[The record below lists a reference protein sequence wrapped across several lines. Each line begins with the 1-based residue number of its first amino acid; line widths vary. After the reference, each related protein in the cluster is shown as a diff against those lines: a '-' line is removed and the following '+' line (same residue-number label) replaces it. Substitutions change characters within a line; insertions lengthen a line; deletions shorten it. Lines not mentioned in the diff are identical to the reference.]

1 MTVAPMCLTP
11 LRDFVST
18 HSGARLEQF
27 MQIVVGPFLVFRMS
41 GDSPKLLDL
50 GLELKNGH
58 QQIVLGRKKGAHL
71 RFPDTNISGHHARV
85 IFHQNQWILED
96 LGSTNGTF
104 ASDQQLPAH
113 SGAVLQEGRAYAL
126 ADIVEIE
133 FFSTERFFKE
143 IDSRARNPK
152 DSRRISNRRYAMMRR
167 TTKRQLRLRQG
178 VPVSLKTFATKH
190 KGLDVAEFSRLYP
203 CPFLILLTS
212 SQPKPKSNQDRTL
225 FAEQIIVQRGM
236 ENLHF
241 WPLASK
247 NGSSEIILGR
257 SDNSDLVLNHQTIS
271 KAHALFAHD
280 ELLGEWTIEDLSSRN
295 GVLLDGNPIQ
305 NAAPL
310 ADEVCLRF
318 GTEVLTQFI
327 KTESF
332 FRFMQ
337 LYTLSHN
344 LS

>member
-1 MTVAPMCLTP
+1 MTVAPMSLTP
-11 LRDFVST
+11 LREFVSA
-18 HSGARLEQF
+18 HSGARFEHFLQK
-27 MQIVVGPFLVFRMS
+27 VVGPFLVFRMT
-41 GDSPKLLDL
+41 GDSPKILDL
-50 GLELKNGH
+50 GLCFRNGY
-58 QQIVLGRKKGAHL
+58 QQVILGRRKEAHL
-71 RFPDTNISGHHARV
+71 RFSDSNISGQHARV
-85 IFHQNQWILED
+85 FVHQNQWILED

-104 ASDQQLPAH
+104 IGDQQLP
-113 SGAVLQEGRAYAL
+113 SGSRAVLQEGRAYAL

-133 FFSTERFFKE
+133 FFSAEHFFKE
-143 IDSRARNPK
+143 IDSRAQNPK
-152 DSRRISNRRYAMMRR
+152 VSRRASNRRYAMMRR
-167 TTKRQLRLRQG
+167 TTKRQLKLRQG
-178 VPVSLKTFATKH
+178 VPVSLKTFAIKH
-190 KGLDVAEFSRLYP
+190 KGLDPVEFSRLYP

-212 SQPKPKSNQDRTL
+212 SQVKKASNQDRTI

-247 NGSSEIILGR
+247 TGSSEIILGR
-257 SDNSDLVLNHQTIS
+257 SDNSDLVLNHHTIS

-305 NAAPL
+305 KHTVLN
-310 ADEVCLRF
+310 DEVCLRF